1 MLSSVFE
8 KIKKLGNVPKSKKR
22 FLNYF
27 ISNIYSL
34 FNKRKA
40 VLFDAPYHFHLE
52 HLVSVIIELSQRSD
66 IDVFVSGSKNFNLLP
81 KSVKFITNGDK
92 FPIHR
97 KLSLFITTEFSR
109 PTPYWIEF
117 PTVYFGH
124 GIGPKLNYAAN
135 KKLNKFDYIFSPCLP
150 IYNEQRKLVKESS
163 LVKVGLPIL
172 EDPEIDNCTIEQY
185 FGLNSINKRTILY
198 APSWA
203 NQIEI
208 VSDIESIIKYLERLA
223 IVIKINIVISPH
235 PMLFQPEKCSGLQF
249 FKSVYKSDNVSINKP
264 DSPISTLDLVK
275 YADIT
280 ISDISSILFEAM
292 GMNKLVI
299 FDGNRKLYES
309 SGSID
314 LYDQILNI
322 CHVPEWESDNY
333 SSILEA
339 LENDVLL
346 EKRQLFIS
354 EYIFNLGAAKNVF
367 INNVLKIIHS

>member
-1 MLSSVFE
+1 
-8 KIKKLGNVPKSKKR
+8 
-22 FLNYF
+22 
-27 ISNIYSL
+27 
-34 FNKRKA
+34 
-40 VLFDAPYHFHLE
+40 
-52 HLVSVIIELSQRSD
+52 
-66 IDVFVSGSKNFNLLP
+66 
-81 KSVKFITNGDK
+81 
-92 FPIHR
+92 
-97 KLSLFITTEFSR
+97 
-109 PTPYWIEF
+109 
-117 PTVYFGH
+117 
-124 GIGPKLNYAAN
+124 
-135 KKLNKFDYIFSPCLP
+135 
-150 IYNEQRKLVKESS
+150 VKESS

-322 CHVPEWESDNY
+322 FHVPEWESDNY